1 MTANR
6 FMAFLAI
13 ASLAICAMAQ
23 DVMYYLP
30 KTEVLVEVIYEEQ
43 VLQQGPYY
51 QYAER
56 YLGVRDIILENQTKY
71 EIKEVRVRTKNV
83 ADVANPYF
91 LTPGKNGINQLC
103 LNKDGVLAGVNMVNE
118 GLKGS
123 NGSKS
128 SNSSKGSKASS
139 KNVVEHVPPF
149 MEEQLLAGSISKV
162 AEGVAKQIYRLR
174 EAKMNLITGDVDHFP
189 ADGKSMETV
198 LKEMNRQEKELT
210 ALFVGSK
217 QVTTHTTVV
226 KVALDELPSEAI
238 AFRFSKH
245 MGVVNEDDLSGEPY
259 YVQLTE
265 VNRPSKPALEKAP
278 ATSGV
283 NYVMPAI
290 LHVQVTDGMET
301 IVEKDV
307 KVAQLGYV
315 NYLSLET
322 MKKAPAVR
330 LGSEGQL
337 LSIEQ

>member
-6 FMAFLAI
+6 FMACIAI

-30 KTEVLVEVIYEEQ
+30 KTEVMIEITYEEH

-56 YLGVRDIILENQTKY
+56 YLGVKDIILENETKY

-83 ADVANPYF
+83 ADIANPYF
-91 LTPGKNGINQLC
+91 LTPGKNGINQLL
-103 LNKDGVLAGVNMVNE
+103 LNKDGVLEGVNVANE
-118 GLKGS
+118 ELKS
-123 NGSKS
+123 SKS
-128 SNSSKGSKASS
+128 SKSSKGSS
-139 KNVVEHVPPF
+139 KTVVEHVPPF
-149 MEEQLLAGSISKV
+149 LEEQLLAGSIGKM
-162 AEGVAKQIYRLR
+162 AEGVAKQIYHLR

-198 LKEMNRQEKELT
+198 LKEMKRQEKELT

-217 QVTTHTTVV
+217 QVTVHKALV
-226 KVALDELPSEAI
+226 KVALEELSQEAV

-245 MGVVNEDDLSGEPY
+245 LGVVNEDDLSGEPY
-259 YVQLTE
+259 YVQLSE
-265 VNRPSKPALEKAP
+265 VNRPAKPATEKAP

-283 NYVMPAI
+283 NYIVPATI
-290 LHVQVTDGMET
+290 HVDVTNGLET
-301 IVEKDV
+301 IAESDV

-330 LGSEGQL
+330 LGKEGQL
-337 LSIEQ
+337 LSIDK